1 MDQNGDAGRR
11 SGLQCLMQSLT
22 RSPMPE
28 TLVAC
33 KSCENPISKKASACP
48 SCGRRRRGE
57 GTVALQ
63 IIVLLVLIALLVWFF
78 IEVFANVAQ
87 S

>member
-1 MDQNGDAGRR
+1 
-11 SGLQCLMQSLT
+11 
-22 RSPMPE
+22 MPE

-87 S
+87 SQSVTGLGTLVGVSISATL